1 MDETTT
7 SGATSIPNGGENPLS
22 TLLSDPEWMGRMQ
35 GILSSA
41 IKSAEASEPAPQSPP
56 LAGISTGDGLAGL
69 LNDPALLA
77 KLPQILA
84 TVKPLLS
91 WLSAPTSA
99 APHQEEAPKSIPV
112 CRDNLLLALK
122 PFLSPER
129 QRAVDTLLQVSRM
142 GLLLKNLK

>member
-91 WLSAPTSA
+91 GLSAPA
-99 APHQEEAPKSIPV
+99 AASPHKEEVPKSIPV

-122 PFLSPER
+122 PFLSPKRCE
-129 QRAVDTLLQVSRM
+129 AVDSMLRIAKLGEILGR
-142 GLLLKNLK
+142 LK